1 MPPSHKWAIRCTLPM
16 VTLNVTLCHLTYMV
30 LKDDKYRENDA
41 TNAMVTMF
49 NKLKILHGRSQST
62 IVADL

>member
-1 MPPSHKWAIRCTLPM
+1 
-16 VTLNVTLCHLTYMV
+16 MV

-49 NKLKILHGRSQST
+49 NKLKILLGRSQST